1 MPNPHLPPELLD
13 HVVGH
18 LHDTENALR
27 NCCLVS
33 KSWIPRAR
41 KHLFANIGFH
51 TVKRLQSWKET
62 FPDPANSPACY
73 TETLYI
79 GLYIIV
85 AGETEVGGL
94 LRDFS
99 RVVRLEVGST
109 RVGSLVGA
117 SEVSFIP
124 FYGFSPILKSIR
136 VVVPAL
142 LSSRLF
148 KLILSFPLLED
159 LAVTVRRP
167 QIYNADGSGEDET
180 PTTAQP
186 LNLPIFTG
194 TIELPLE
201 GGMEPFARRLL
212 SLPGGIHPRKLA
224 LTWLHGED
232 LFTTMAL
239 VETCAHTL
247 ESLHIACD
255 LPSTYILYLHP
266 YQ

>member
-1 MPNPHLPPELLD
+1 MLD
-13 HVVGH
+13 HVVDH
-18 LHDTENALR
+18 LHDTKDALKD
-27 NCCLVS
+27 CCLVS
-33 KSWIPRAR
+33 KSWIPRSR

-51 TVKRLQSWKET
+51 TAKRLQSWKET

-79 GLYIIV
+79 GLYIIA

-148 KLILSFPLLED
+148 KFILSFPLLED

-167 QIYNADGSGEDET
+167 PTDNADGSAEGET
-180 PTTAQP
+180 PTATQP
-186 LNLPIFTG
+186 RNAPIFPG
-194 TIELPLE
+194 TIELLLA

-224 LTWLHGED
+224 LTWLHEED
-232 LFTTMAL
+232 LLTTIAL
-239 VETCAHTL
+239 VEACAHTL
-247 ESLHIACD
+247 EFLHIAWD
-255 LPSTYILYLHP
+255 LPSTYILYLRP
-266 YQ
+266 YR